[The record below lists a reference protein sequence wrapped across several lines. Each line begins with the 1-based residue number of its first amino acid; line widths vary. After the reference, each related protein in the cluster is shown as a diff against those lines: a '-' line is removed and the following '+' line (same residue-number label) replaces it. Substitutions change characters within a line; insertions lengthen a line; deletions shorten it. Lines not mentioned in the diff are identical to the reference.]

1 MAESDVIPL
10 PPRQLPATILI
21 PTDVTEGLTPREMR
35 ELKDAS
41 GQRLDYLLGPDAD
54 WDEKTQVGVWI
65 ALKRAGYDPTWD
77 DTLDVR
83 PVQEQAPPDP
93 TSAGS

>member
-1 MAESDVIPL
+1 MAEPDVIQL
-10 PPRQLPATILI
+10 PARQLPETIEI

-65 ALKRAGYDPTWD
+65 ALKRAGYDPSWD

-83 PVQEQAPPDP
+83 PVQQPATPDP
-93 TSAGS
+93 TSGGS